1 MNIDKNELGKLLE
14 MSENEVRQKV
24 DLISQRLGMPIQ
36 STPSNSEKIRS
47 MLRSM
52 SEKDIEQL
60 LSSLGAEKTN
70 EIIKILEGGR

>member
-14 MSENEVRQKV
+14 MSENEFRQKV
-24 DLISQRLGMPIQ
+24 DLISQRLGMPTQ

-70 EIIKILEGGR
+70 EIIKILEGGK

>member
-14 MSENEVRQKV
+14 MNENEFRQTV
-24 DLISQRLGMPIQ
+24 DLISKRLGMPSQ
-36 STPSNSEKIRS
+36 STPASSEKIRS

-60 LSSLGAEKTN
+60 LSSLGTEKTN
-70 EIIKILEGGR
+70 EIINILKGGK

>member
-1 MNIDKNELGKLLE
+1 MNIDKNELSKLLG
-14 MSENEVRQKV
+14 MSENEFRQTV
-24 DLISQRLGMPIQ
+24 DLISKKLGMPPQ

-60 LSSLGAEKTN
+60 LSSLGTEKTN
-70 EIIKILEGGR
+70 EIINVLKGGK

>member
-14 MSENEVRQKV
+14 MSENEFRQKV
-24 DLISQRLGMPIQ
+24 DLISQRLGMPTQ